1 MRRLFGQ
8 RYQYQ
13 FIMQLL
19 ALVLLTG
26 ALIYG
31 QSLGDVAR
39 ENREQKA
46 ASGSAT
52 PAKVI
57 TNKDLPKDPDGD
69 ASADNAPTAPSPE
82 SVAASR
88 KAAAQRAAEQRAAE
102 QWKQKILAQK
112 NVIANLQARVDALRA
127 SILFVDPDHPY
138 DSYSQLAY
146 NRHQARQ
153 LERLKG
159 LEAQLAGQKQKLD
172 DMQDAARHA
181 GMHTP
186 VYDP

>member
-1 MRRLFGQ
+1 MGRLFG
-8 RYQYQ
+8 RCCPCHT
-13 FIMQLL
+13 FLGV
-19 ALVLLTG
+19 LVFAVLVGGLVH
-26 ALIYG
+26 A
-31 QSLGDVAR
+31 QSLGDIAR
-39 ENREQKA
+39 ENREKKA

-57 TNKDLPKDPDGD
+57 TNKDLPTDPDGD
-69 ASADNAPTAPSPE
+69 TDNAPTAPSPE

-127 SILFVDPDHPY
+127 SIQYVDPDHTY
-138 DSYSQLAY
+138 DYYSALAY

-153 LERLKG
+153 VERLRG
-159 LEAQLAGQKQKLD
+159 MEAQLAGQKQKLE
-172 DMQDAARHA
+172 DMQEAARHA